1 MENLF
6 IEYNSL
12 FSFDE
17 TVSKLTDTILEGGW
31 RNPATHDLQATLAK
45 SEIDVLP
52 VKVIEL
58 CNPFIASKVLTGDDT
73 RIYANMLPCRISVYN
88 KSDGK
93 TYISIMNF
101 NILAT
106 QIGGITEMAMNEA
119 YEASKSIIEKISV
132 A

>member
-6 IEYNSL
+6 IESL
-12 FSFDE
+12 SLHPFDE
-17 TVSKLTDTILEGGW
+17 TIEKLSETILAAGW
-31 RNPATHDLQATLAK
+31 KMPATHDLQATLAK
-45 SEIDVLP
+45 SEIEVLP

-58 CNPFIASKVLTGDDT
+58 CNPSIASKVLKGDET

-88 KSDGK
+88 KTDGK

-101 NILAT
+101 GILAQ
-106 QIGGITEMAMNEA
+106 QIGGITEIAMNEA
-119 YEASKSIIEKISV
+119 FDMSKSIIAKMTI

>member
-1 MENLF
+1 MDNLF
-6 IEYNSL
+6 VEYTSL
-12 FSFDE
+12 YTFDE
-17 TVSKLTDTILEGGW
+17 TVAKLTDSVFDGGW
-31 RNPATHDLQATLAK
+31 KNPATHDLQATLAK
-45 SEIDVLP
+45 SNIEILP

-58 CNPFIASKVLTGDDT
+58 CNPSIAYKVLKGDDT

-101 NILAT
+101 AVLAQ
-106 QIGGITEMAMNEA
+106 QIGGITEIAMNEA
-119 YEASKSIIEKISV
+119 YEISKILISKITV